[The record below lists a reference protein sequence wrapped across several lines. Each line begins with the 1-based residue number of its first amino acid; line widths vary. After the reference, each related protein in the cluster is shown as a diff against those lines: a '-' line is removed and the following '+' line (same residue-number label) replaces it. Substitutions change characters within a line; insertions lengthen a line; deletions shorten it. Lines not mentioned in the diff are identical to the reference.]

1 MPKFIL
7 VTHQKGGVGKSTLTF
22 NLATNIK
29 EVAKVC
35 IVDLDYQGSLN
46 SIKDFSHV
54 PIFSENELSNII
66 HSDYDFVFI
75 DTPPYLSEK
84 LSELCNLA
92 NVIIIPSKIGV
103 LDILAIGSTINIVEQ
118 SGNKDKALIVF
129 NMVKPNTTLT
139 EEIKNQISEYNI
151 RVSKTMISD
160 LVSFTR
166 SVLVNGVSDNI
177 NAQQQIDNLTK
188 EILTLIANK

>member
-7 VTHQKGGVGKSTLTF
+7 IAHQKGGVGKSTLTF

-46 SIKDFSHV
+46 SIKDFSDV

-75 DTPPYLSEK
+75 DTPPYLSAVVRLYYQKHHLLER
-84 LSELCNLA
+84 
-92 NVIIIPSKIGV
+92 I
-103 LDILAIGSTINIVEQ
+103 
-118 SGNKDKALIVF
+118 
-129 NMVKPNTTLT
+129 
-139 EEIKNQISEYNI
+139 
-151 RVSKTMISD
+151 
-160 LVSFTR
+160 
-166 SVLVNGVSDNI
+166 
-177 NAQQQIDNLTK
+177 
-188 EILTLIANK
+188 